1 MRFFI
6 ALEIPEQSKLELEEL
21 QEKIQEVIPNIRLTD
36 PQKLHLTIA
45 FIGEQPESLESILSQ
60 AIKDAAGG
68 IEPFEFTPGFIDSF
82 PNLHNPHTLWIGTKG
97 EVDKLYLL
105 EERISDRLKDL
116 NLSLQERRFVP
127 HIALGKIKNL
137 RVNEELEEKLQ
148 EIGNQN
154 FQPIRVSSVK
164 LFESIP
170 SEGLHKHNTLFE
182 AILDKP
188 Q

>member
-6 ALEIPEQSKLELEEL
+6 ALEIPEESKLELEVLQKSL
-21 QEKIQEVIPNIRLTD
+21 QELIPNLRLTN
-36 PQKLHLTIA
+36 PNKLHLTIA
-45 FIGEQPESLESILSQ
+45 FIGEQPENLKDTLSQ
-60 AIKDAAGG
+60 AIKEAVEG
-68 IEPFEFTPGFIDSF
+68 IEPFEFTPGFIDGF

-127 HIALGKIKNL
+127 HIALGKVKNL
-137 RVNEELEEKLQ
+137 KVNEELEEKLQ
-148 EIGNQN
+148 EIGDQN
-154 FQPIRVSSVK
+154 FKPIKVSSVK

-170 SEGLHKHNTLFE
+170 SQGLHKHDTLFE
-182 AILDKP
+182 AKLEGN
-188 Q
+188 